1 MSHQRE
7 PPPTRQKPARRKV
20 PGTGLASNRNHP
32 ERMLFRRRLL
42 IPAVIP
48 ALVAGVFALPAA
60 TASAAPP
67 PGCAVLPSLCHPH
80 RGPLPKGLANAAN
93 LNPQPL

>member
-1 MSHQRE
+1 M
-7 PPPTRQKPARRKV
+7 
-20 PGTGLASNRNHP
+20 
-32 ERMLFRRRLL
+32 RRLL
-42 IPAVIP
+42 IPAAIS

-93 LNPQPL
+93 LNPQPLPPGRAIYPRTADVMGR